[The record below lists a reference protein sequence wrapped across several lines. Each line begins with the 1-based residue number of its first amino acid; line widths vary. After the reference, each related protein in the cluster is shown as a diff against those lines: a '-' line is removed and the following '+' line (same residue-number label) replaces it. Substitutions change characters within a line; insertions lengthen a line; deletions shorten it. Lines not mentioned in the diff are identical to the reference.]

1 LINYDELAFNYIENY
16 QKLIAMENQSGQ
28 PPRKNSNVIYFL
40 IVVVLA
46 LLATDVYLYLQ
57 KNKSDTKIVYQ
68 NDEKTRLQTELDS
81 LEAQIEQVNTGKTKM
96 TADMTA
102 KNDSLK
108 AKIKVLRSELAKGKL
123 TQGEL
128 DKAQEDIKQLRYFVT
143 KYTADIEELKKQNT
157 SLTGERDTLKTTLKV
172 ATQKDSTL
180 TKQNEDLGAKVKVG
194 SAIKLATSDVVAY
207 KVKGSGKEVDVKRAG
222 PAKKIK
228 INFTVASND
237 IAEKGMHDIFV
248 RIIDPTGNLITATDS
263 GTFNA
268 DGQDLQFT
276 YKTAIDYKNDG
287 SGYTIDWVNPAA
299 FQKGSYTVMLYADGY
314 TMGKTSFTL
323 K

>member
-1 LINYDELAFNYIENY
+1 
-16 QKLIAMENQSGQ
+16 MENQTGQ
-28 PPRKNSNVIYFL
+28 TPKKNSNVIYFL

-81 LEAQIEQVNTGKTKM
+81 LEAQIEQVNVGKTKLSTEM
-96 TADMTA
+96 QA

-108 AKIKVLRSELAKGKL
+108 SKIKVLRSELAKGKL
-123 TQGEL
+123 TKAEL
-128 DKAQEDIKQLRYFVT
+128 DKAQEDVKQLRYFVT
-143 KYTADIEELKKQNT
+143 KYTADIEELKKQNV
-157 SLTGERDTLKTTLKV
+157 SLTSERDTLKTTLKT
-172 ATQKDSTL
+172 AKQKDSTL
-180 TKQNEDLGAKVKVG
+180 SKQNEDLGAKVKVG
-194 SAIKLATSDVVAY
+194 SAIKLATANTVAY
-207 KVKGSGKEVDVKRAG
+207 KVKNSGKEVSVKRAG

-248 RIIDPTGNLITATDS
+248 RVIDPTGNLITGTDS
-263 GTFNA
+263 GPFNA
-268 DGQDLQFT
+268 DGQDLQYT
-276 YKTAIDYKNDG
+276 YKTSIDYKNDG
-287 SGYTIDWVNPAA
+287 TAYTIDWVNPSP
-299 FQKGSYTVMLYADGY
+299 FQKGDYTVVLYADGY
-314 TMGKTSFTL
+314 TMGKTGFSL

>member
-1 LINYDELAFNYIENY
+1 
-16 QKLIAMENQSGQ
+16 MENETGQ
-28 PPRKNSNVIYFL
+28 TPKKNSNVIYFL

-81 LEAQIEQVNTGKTKM
+81 LEAQIEQVNAGKTKM
-96 TADMTA
+96 TQQMQAQT
-102 KNDSLK
+102 DSLK
-108 AKIKVLRSELAKGKL
+108 AKIKVLRTELAKGKL
-123 TQGEL
+123 TVAEL
-128 DKAQEDIKQLRYFVT
+128 NQAQENVKQLRYFVT

-157 SLTGERDTLKTTLKV
+157 ALSTERDTLKTTLKV
-172 ATQKDSTL
+172 ANQKDSTL
-180 TKQNEDLGAKVKVG
+180 SKQNEDLGAKVKVG
-194 SAIKLATSDVVAY
+194 SAIKLATSDIVAY
-207 KVKGSGKEVDVKRAG
+207 KLRGSGKEIDTKRAS

-237 IAEKGMHDIFV
+237 IAEKGMHDIYV
-248 RIIDPTGNLITATDS
+248 RIIDPTGNLITGTDS
-263 GTFNA
+263 GPFTA

-276 YKTAIDYKNDG
+276 YKTSIDFKNDG

-299 FQKGSYTVMLYADGY
+299 FQKGDYTVLLYADGY
-314 TMGKTSFTL
+314 TMGKSGFSL

>member
-1 LINYDELAFNYIENY
+1 
-16 QKLIAMENQSGQ
+16 MENQTGQ
-28 PPRKNSNVIYFL
+28 TPKKNSNVIYFL

-81 LEAQIEQVNTGKTKM
+81 LEAQIEQVNIGKTKM
-96 TADMTA
+96 SAEMQA

-108 AKIKVLRSELAKGKL
+108 TKIKVLRGELAKGKL
-123 TQGEL
+123 TQKEL

-143 KYTADIEELKKQNT
+143 NYTAQIEELKKQNT
-157 SLTGERDTLKTTLKV
+157 SLASERDTLKTTLKS

-180 TKQNEDLGAKVKVG
+180 EKQNQDLGVKVKVG

-207 KVKGSGKEVDVKRAG
+207 KLRGSGKEIDTKRAS

-237 IAEKGMHDIFV
+237 IAEKGMHDIYV
-248 RIIDPTGNLITATDS
+248 RIVDPTGNLITESDS
-263 GTFNA
+263 GNFNA

-276 YKTAIDYKNDG
+276 YKTSIDFKNDG
-287 SGYTIDWVNPAA
+287 AAYVIDWVNPSA
-299 FQKGSYTVMLYADGY
+299 FQKGEYTVVLYADGY
-314 TMGKTSFTL
+314 TMGKTGFSL